1 MKFPLGFSSLTLLL
15 LVSVAELD
23 AQRPPMPATFHSNSQ
38 MVLIPV
44 TVTDRNG
51 KTIEGLRVENFKILD
66 NQTSQPIVSFTSEDA
81 PCSVTLALDISGS
94 MRSTLSI
101 AKGAAQSFFS
111 TANPDDEF
119 LLLTISTLPS
129 AFPGFTN
136 DVAAL
141 EKAIEFAR
149 AGGRTAL
156 IDTVYLGL
164 SRMRKAR
171 RPRRALLILSDGM
184 DNYSR
189 YSNEE
194 LRRVALEADV
204 QIYAIIIG
212 NASAGAS
219 TGGIPFRPGLIK
231 KPGDQAQ
238 DRQGLELLEKLS
250 DYTGGLHFRVSDE
263 TKAKEAVIKVGK
275 ALRDEYLIGYR
286 APDFGTTGK
295 WHQVRVKS
303 NVPKLNVHA
312 RNGYYAP

>member
-1 MKFPLGFSSLTLLL
+1 MKSPLTFSSLTLLL
-15 LVSVAELD
+15 LVSVGDLD
-23 AQRPPMPATFHSNSQ
+23 AQRPSMPATFHSNSQ

-51 KTIEGLRVENFKILD
+51 KTIEGLRGENFKILD
-66 NQTSQPIVSFTSEDA
+66 NQTSQPIVSFASEDA
-81 PCSVTLALDISGS
+81 PCSVTLVLDISGS

-101 AKGAAQSFFS
+101 AKGAAKSFFS

-119 LLLTISTLPS
+119 LLLTVSTLPA
-129 AFPGFTN
+129 AFPGFTI
-136 DVAAL
+136 DIAAL
-141 EKAIEFAR
+141 EKAIEFTR

-156 IDTVYLGL
+156 IDAVYLGL
-164 SRMRKAR
+164 RRMRKAG

-184 DNYSR
+184 DNHSR

-194 LRRVALEADV
+194 LRRLALEADV

-219 TGGIPFRPGLIK
+219 TGGVPFRPGLIK

-263 TKAKEAVIKVGK
+263 TKAEEAVIKVGR

-286 APDFGTTGK
+286 APDFEASGK
-295 WHQVRVKS
+295 WHQVRVKL

-312 RNGYYAP
+312 RNGYYSP

>member
-1 MKFPLGFSSLTLLL
+1 MKCPFTFSSLTLLL
-15 LVSVAELD
+15 LVSEGELN
-23 AQRPPMPATFHSNSQ
+23 AQRAPMPTTFHSNSQ

-44 TVTDRNG
+44 TVTDHNG
-51 KTIEGLRVENFKILD
+51 KTIEGLRAENFKVLD
-66 NQTSQPIVSFTSEDA
+66 NQTFQPIVSFASEDA
-81 PCSVTLALDISGS
+81 PCSVTLVLDISGS

-119 LLLTISTLPS
+119 LLLTISTLP
-129 AFPGFTN
+129 AEFPGFTN

-141 EKAIEFAR
+141 EKAIEYAR

-164 SRMRKAR
+164 RRMRKAR

-184 DNYSR
+184 DNHSR

-263 TKAKEAVIKVGK
+263 TKAEEAVIKVGR

-286 APDFGTTGK
+286 APDFGASGK

-303 NVPKLNVHA
+303 NIPKLNVHA
-312 RNGYYAP
+312 RNGYYSP

>member
-1 MKFPLGFSSLTLLL
+1 MKFPLTVSSLTMLL
-15 LVSVAELD
+15 LVWAGDSD
-23 AQRPPMPATFHSNSQ
+23 AQRASMPATFHSNAQ

-51 KTIEGLRVENFKILD
+51 KTIEGLRAENFKVLD
-66 NQTSQPIVSFTSEDA
+66 NQAAQPIVSFASEDA
-81 PCSVTLALDISGS
+81 PCSVTLVLDISGS
-94 MRSTLSI
+94 MQSTLSI
-101 AKGAAQSFFS
+101 AKGVAQAFFR

-119 LLLTISTLPS
+119 LLLTVSTLPA

-141 EKAIEFAR
+141 EKVIEFAR

-164 SRMRKAR
+164 RRMRKAR

-184 DNYSR
+184 DNHSR
-189 YSNEE
+189 YSSGE
-194 LRRVALEADV
+194 LRRLALEADV

-212 NASAGAS
+212 NSTAGAS

-231 KPGDQAQ
+231 KASDQAQ

-263 TKAKEAVIKVGK
+263 AKAKEAVIKVGR
-275 ALRDEYLIGYR
+275 ALREEYLIGYR
-286 APDFGTTGK
+286 APDFEASGK

-312 RNGYYAP
+312 RNGYYSP